1 MTRALPLIAALALCV
16 VAMLVARCRAA
27 RAARSLAAS
36 CVACLAAIYVVA
48 QLLAP
53 HVAPELV
60 ELGDRSAVADQGWQ
74 ASVPVIQLVVALLVV
89 SFAPVAT
96 HAPRTLGVILASFAF
111 SLALVACDDALLIA
125 LFWSAGTVV
134 VGWEVRR
141 LDRVCGSD
149 CARPF
154 FLYQGLALTALV
166 VGTVAF
172 ALGAA
177 GLGAIAWLLAIAIRE
192 AALPLHGWLPAIAD
206 RVPLGLLVA
215 FLAPQPGVYAQLVVL
230 QDITGGRL
238 AEAFAIVAAS
248 TSVAAA
254 GIGLVQV
261 SARRAAVW
269 LVISQTALIAFGL
282 ENVSVVGRAGAIL
295 AWHVMA
301 LATSGFLMTLAAI
314 EARRGALSLVAASGC
329 FARTPRMAT
338 AFLLLGLASVS
349 LPLTLGFAAED
360 LLVQGTVQ
368 SYPVLG
374 LAVIV
379 ATALN
384 GIQVLRCFFALFTGT
399 HVHSGEMDLNRREFA
414 AMTVVLGI
422 LLFGGMAPRLFVPT
436 PAVQNV
442 PALRSH

>member
-1 MTRALPLIAALALCV
+1 
-16 VAMLVARCRAA
+16 
-27 RAARSLAAS
+27 
-36 CVACLAAIYVVA
+36 
-48 QLLAP
+48 
-53 HVAPELV
+53 
-60 ELGDRSAVADQGWQ
+60 
-74 ASVPVIQLVVALLVV
+74 
-89 SFAPVAT
+89 
-96 HAPRTLGVILASFAF
+96 
-111 SLALVACDDALLIA
+111 
-125 LFWSAGTVV
+125 
-134 VGWEVRR
+134 
-141 LDRVCGSD
+141 
-149 CARPF
+149 
-154 FLYQGLALTALV
+154 
-166 VGTVAF
+166 
-172 ALGAA
+172 
-177 GLGAIAWLLAIAIRE
+177 
-192 AALPLHGWLPAIAD
+192 
-206 RVPLGLLVA
+206 
-215 FLAPQPGVYAQLVVL
+215 
-230 QDITGGRL
+230 
-238 AEAFAIVAAS
+238 
-248 TSVAAA
+248 
-254 GIGLVQV
+254 
-261 SARRAAVW
+261 
-269 LVISQTALIAFGL
+269 SQTALIAFGL